1 MSEIE
6 NLKKALE
13 RERMARKTAEQI
25 IEQKSAELYLSN
37 QELKKLNQNLEKEI
51 ARRTQ
56 EVKILALF
64 PEEISDPVLR
74 ISKTGQIVYA
84 NPASQNSLLKHFQ
97 LQVGDPYPA
106 IFQDS
111 VEEIVETGMPVSQ
124 EYVINHSRYLIHF
137 SGLRELRYINIL
149 ARDIT
154 EIKEAQDQLRQS
166 ERRYRQIIES
176 ASDIIYRIKP
186 DGFFAYVNP
195 TGIRILNYT
204 EEEILSMHFLSL
216 IHPRYKKKVLSFYKE
231 QIDKKIPTTYL
242 EFPILEKSGKD
253 VWIGQNV
260 QISEEDNEVIELTAL
275 ARDITDRKQAEKELH
290 LTSTRLSTLI
300 SSMHTGVMVE
310 DENRKIVL
318 VNEKFCKLFRL
329 ESDTK
334 DLTGRDCSYFLQQIY
349 SRINNPEALE
359 KDMNNVLEKKRLHVG
374 QEIVFSD
381 GRVLERDYVPISAG
395 DQFLGHLWQYRD
407 ITDKKRYEKKLIK
420 SQSALLESQELA
432 NLGNWEY
439 NYKTQVLK
447 WSEQLYHQFGLDL
460 YTPIS
465 CKEYLGLVHPDDL
478 EKTTKEIKKAI
489 KKGYNRFEQRII
501 RHDQQVRYLQVTIK
515 SELLPDGNPSSLYGT
530 SLDITELRKTEEQLK
545 ESEERF
551 TLAVQGTNDGI
562 WDWYLPDNK
571 FYFSPQWKKMLGY
584 AEDELEN
591 KYETWIELLH
601 PKDRDY
607 VNKLIDEF
615 LKGNENLLS
624 FENRMIHKDGSYR
637 IIMSRGIMVRD
648 AQKKPIRVVGSNSDI
663 TERKNVEKHI
673 YKSLKQQ
680 KLLSDISFLF
690 SSVVDDLQDPISQAI
705 GMLGAHTDVSRV
717 YIFENSADEV
727 FTTNTFEWCNKGFR
741 SQIDGLQ
748 NIPYSMVPSWKKKL
762 LKGGIIS
769 HNIQELPEDIRDIL
783 EPQEIKAVMIFP
795 IFVMKRFVGFVGF
808 DDCTQHRKWDESE
821 IQLMK
826 TFTNLLGNVFERQH
840 TERQLLVSEEK
851 YRSVVDNLT
860 EVIFQTDEKSIL
872 TFLNPA
878 WTDITGYSIEESIG
892 HNIMDF
898 IYPEDR
904 IEIDELY
911 ELLIDQKIDFCRE
924 TLRISVKDG
933 EIRWIEIF
941 ARVTIDEFNQIE
953 GISGTL
959 NDVTDR
965 KLAEEALIMAK
976 EQAEQASLAKAQFL
990 STMSHEI
997 RTPMNAVIGITNLLL
1012 RNQPR
1017 EDQVKNL
1024 KLLKFSGE
1032 NLLHLLNDILDFSKI
1047 EAGKVTFEEV
1057 DFNFKDLLSGIKQ
1070 SLAIKAVEKGIKL
1083 RMLLDESVPEMLAGD
1098 PTRLSQI
1105 LNNLIGNA
1113 IKFTEKGSV
1122 TLTVDILE
1130 QDESQVSMEF
1140 AVIDTGIGISSEKL
1154 ENIFDS
1160 FSQASSDTTRKYGG
1174 TGLGLAITKKLL
1186 ELQGSEIQVDSEL
1199 GKGSKFYFRL
1209 TLKPG
1214 KALPEENYSQPSHH
1228 TPQHLN
1234 GHRILLVE
1242 DNPVNVVVAS
1252 QFLEDWGAEIVVA
1265 ENGEKALAILKKQSF
1280 GIVLMDLQMPV
1291 MDGYEAATHIRR
1303 ELTKEQLPII
1313 ALTAD
1318 AMQGVQEGIYE
1329 VGMNDYVSKPFAPD
1343 DLYKKIIKYIKT
1355 DGGYT
1360 LANEITEAVAQIYE
1374 EPVAPPAAVSE
1385 SGGTVVAELA
1395 GTLYKLDVL
1404 YEQSGGNTAFMKR
1417 MIFLFLQTTPP
1428 MLNEMLASIK
1438 ERDVKKAQSVAHK
1451 FKPSIDLLKIE
1462 SEKERVR
1469 EIEKMEYNTFCSAKG
1484 REMIEKFVQTIW
1496 LVTAQLEKD
1505 EIFTGNVV

>member
-6 NLKKALE
+6 NLKKALD
-13 RERMARKTAEQI
+13 RERKARKAAEQI
-25 IEQKSAELYLSN
+25 VEQKSAELYLSN

-56 EVKILALF
+56 EIKILALF

-84 NPASQNSLLKHFQ
+84 NPASQSTLLQYFN
-97 LQVGDPYPA
+97 LQIGDPYPPLFRA
-106 IFQDS
+106 A
-111 VEEIVETGMPVSQ
+111 VEKTMETGQPVSQ
-124 EYVINHSRYLIHF
+124 EYVIHHSHYLIYF
-137 SGLRELRYINIL
+137 SGMSELKYINIL
-149 ARDIT
+149 ARDIS
-154 EIKEAQDQLRQS
+154 EIKETQEQLKQS
-166 ERRYRQIIES
+166 ESRYRQIIES

-186 DGFFAYVNP
+186 DGSFSYLNP
-195 TGIRILNYT
+195 TANRTLNYT
-204 EEEILSMHFLSL
+204 EQEINSMNSL
-216 IHPRYKKKVLSFYKE
+216 YLVHPQFREKVKQFYLE
-231 QIDKKIPTTYL
+231 QVKNKIPTTYL
-242 EFPILEKSGKD
+242 EFPIMEKSGKE

-260 QISEEDNEVIELTAL
+260 QISEEGNEITELTAL
-275 ARDITDRKQAEKELH
+275 ARDITDRKQAEKALH

-310 DENRKIVL
+310 DENRQIVL
-318 VNEKFCKLFRL
+318 VNEKFCKLFKL
-329 ESDTK
+329 ENNPAEM
-334 DLTGRDCSYFLQQIY
+334 TGRDCSFFLQQIY
-349 SRINNPEALE
+349 NRINNPEALE

-395 DQFLGHLWQYRD
+395 EQFLGHLWQYRD
-407 ITDKKRYEKKLIK
+407 VTDKKRYEKKLVK

-439 NYKTQVLK
+439 NFKTGVLK
-447 WSEQLYHQFGLDL
+447 WSEQLYQQFGLDL
-460 YTPIS
+460 YMPVS
-465 CKEYLGLVHPDDL
+465 CKEYYSFVHPDDL
-478 EKTTKEIKKAI
+478 ERIKKEIKKSI
-489 KKGYNRFEQRII
+489 KTGYNRFEQRIT
-501 RHDQQVRYLQVTIK
+501 RPDKQVRFLQITVK
-515 SELLPDGNPSSLYGT
+515 SELLPDGTPSSLYGT

-551 TLAVQGTNDGI
+551 NLAVQGTNDGI
-562 WDWYLPDNK
+562 WDWYLPDNM

-584 AEDELEN
+584 EEYELDN
-591 KYETWIELLH
+591 KYETWIQLLH
-601 PKDRDY
+601 PKDRS
-607 VNKLIDEF
+607 NFIKLINEF
-615 LKGNENLLS
+615 LEGSGNLLS
-624 FENRMIHKDGSYR
+624 FETRMMHKDGSAR
-637 IIMSRGIMVRD
+637 NIMSRGIMVRD
-648 AQKKPIRVVGSNSDI
+648 AKKQPIRIVGSNSDI
-663 TERKNVEKHI
+663 TERKNVEKHV

-680 KLLSDISFLF
+680 KLISDISFLF
-690 SSVVDDLQDPISQAI
+690 NSVVDDLQDPIHQAI
-705 GMLGAHTDVSRV
+705 GMLGSFTDVSRV
-717 YIFENSADEV
+717 YIFENSSDGV
-727 FTTNTFEWCNKGFR
+727 FTSNTFEWCNTKVR
-741 SQIDGLQ
+741 SQIEEFQ
-748 NIPYSMVPSWKKKL
+748 NIPYSMVPSWQRKL
-762 LKGGIIS
+762 LKGGIVT
-769 HNIQELPEDIRDIL
+769 HDIQELPEDIQDVL
-783 EPQEIKAVMIFP
+783 EPQEIKATMIFP
-795 IFVMKRFVGFVGF
+795 VFVMKKFVGFVGF
-808 DDCTQHRKWDESE
+808 DDCLQNRQWNESE
-821 IQLMK
+821 IQLLK

-840 TERQLLVSEEK
+840 TERQLLASEEK

-860 EVIFQTDEKSIL
+860 EVIFQTDEKSVL

-878 WTDITGYSIEESIG
+878 WIDITGYSIEESIG
-892 HNIMDF
+892 TNIMDY
-898 IYPEDR
+898 IYGEDR
-904 IEIDELY
+904 IEMDELY

-924 TLRISVKDG
+924 TLRISIKNG

-1017 EDQVKNL
+1017 EDQTQNL

-1057 DFNFKDLLSGIKQ
+1057 DFNIKELLSGIKQ
-1070 SLAIKAVEKGIKL
+1070 SLAVKAIEKGIKL
-1083 RMLLDESVPEMLAGD
+1083 KMLTDESLPEMLAGD

-1122 TLTVDILE
+1122 TLTVDVLE
-1130 QDESQVSMEF
+1130 QDDASIFMEF
-1140 AVIDTGIGISSEKL
+1140 SVVDTGIGISTEKL

-1186 ELQGSEIQVDSEL
+1186 ELQDSQIMVESEP
-1199 GKGSKFYFRL
+1199 GKGSKFFFQL

-1214 KALPEENYSQPSHH
+1214 KALPEENFSQQSNRAL
-1228 TPQHLN
+1228 QNLN
-1234 GHRILLVE
+1234 GQKILLVE

-1252 QFLEDWGAEIVVA
+1252 QFLEDWGANIVVA
-1265 ENGEKALAILKKQSF
+1265 ENGEKALAVLKEQSF
-1280 GIVLMDLQMPV
+1280 GLVLMDLQMPV
-1291 MDGYEAATHIRR
+1291 MDGYEAAKRIRK

-1318 AMQGVQEGIYE
+1318 AMQGVQEQIFE
-1329 VGMNDYVSKPFAPD
+1329 AGMNDYISKPFAPD
-1343 DLYKKIIKYIKT
+1343 DLYKKIVKNLRPEGEFMMEKEPVPLQPVVET
-1355 DGGYT
+1355 VPPVNPPEPAAT
-1360 LANEITEAVAQIYE
+1360 PEITGA
-1374 EPVAPPAAVSE
+1374 
-1385 SGGTVVAELA
+1385 
-1395 GTLYKLDVL
+1395 LYNLEVL
-1404 YEQSGGNTAFMKR
+1404 HQQSGGNVAFMKR
-1417 MIFLFLQTTPP
+1417 MVTLFIQTTPP
-1428 MLNEMLASIK
+1428 TLDELQGSIK
-1438 ERDVKKAQSVAHK
+1438 ARDVKKAQSLAHK
-1451 FKPSIDLLKIE
+1451 LKPSIDLLRID
-1462 SEKERVR
+1462 SEKDRVR
-1469 EIEKMEYNTFCSAKG
+1469 EIEKMEYNTFRSAAGKETIG
-1484 REMIEKFVQTIW
+1484 KFIETLS
-1496 LVTAQLEKD
+1496 LVTAQLQKD
-1505 EIFTGNVV
+1505 EIFAEDVA